1 MFPLSSSK
9 RFSGC
14 LCVDKVKKKIYL
26 QDEYE
31 DIPTKFQLSLG
42 NIFVPRKQPYLKVP
56 IDNVHVMDVL
66 KRKEN
71 LCSIKTLQIP
81 EVAKH
86 PVKLLYLF

>member
-1 MFPLSSSK
+1 MIFAHNSK
-9 RFSGC
+9 QEIDKIVC
-14 LCVDKVKKKIYL
+14 CVSTS
-26 QDEYE
+26 
-31 DIPTKFQLSLG
+31 TKS
-42 NIFVPRKQPYLKVP
+42 NLKVP

-71 LCSIKTLQIP
+71 LCCIKTLQIP